1 MAKYCTYCS
10 AALEENAEICTAC
23 GEKVLTAE
31 NNDQPKAEEIASVQ
45 TPVQPPKA
53 SVQAEPT
60 GKYAV
65 ASTSSFFWLSLL
77 FAIPVIGFICSIIFN
92 FASKNLNTKHYA
104 RSVMLWNIVAI
115 AAALILTLIGIV
127 FCLFLGVTLA
137 DIFYELGFYFTF

>member
-31 NNDQPKAEEIASVQ
+31 NNLQPKAEEIASVQ

-65 ASTSSFFWLSLL
+65 ASTSSFFWFSLL
-77 FAIPVIGFICSIIFN
+77 YSLPIIGFICSIIFS
-92 FASKNLNTKHYA
+92 FASKNYNSRNYA
-104 RSVMLWNIVAI
+104 RSILVWYLVGVI
-115 AAALILTLIGIV
+115 AVLLVVLLLIALSLI
-127 FCLFLGVTLA
+127 FGVTLA
-137 DIFYELGFYFTF
+137 DLIYDLRYM